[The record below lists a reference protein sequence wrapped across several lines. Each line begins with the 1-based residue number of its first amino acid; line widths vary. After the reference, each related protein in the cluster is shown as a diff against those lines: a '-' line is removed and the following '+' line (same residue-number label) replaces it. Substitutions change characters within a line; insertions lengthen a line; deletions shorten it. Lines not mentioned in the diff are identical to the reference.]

1 MKLRLVSTCV
11 LVLGIAALASASA
24 FAGNGNGQGNGKGN
38 GKDDSAVVPAAVADT
53 SQGHGNSANAPGQ
66 LKKDEAPAPTV
77 AAPPVAEATQQ
88 VSSAQSGVKPSN
100 DTAHDTHAAASS
112 DETKLYGNGKTAGQ
126 IAQRNGAAP
135 STVLHGPGNSQPHK
149 ASPCAGGHEVDVHA
163 LKSKRGGSCGN
174 TSPPPHPTPNPVV
187 TPDPGKNPDPA
198 KNSDPAKAPT
208 FGPSLDPVVTPAG
221 TVVISGMV
229 SVTKVTE
236 KHRGRGGSAS
246 GTLAATGAVGRGTL
260 PFTGVD
266 LWSTA
271 FVALTLMLIGLALCQ
286 RARSL
291 PAHESERGVRP

>member
-38 GKDDSAVVPAAVADT
+38 GNDDSAVVPAAVADT
-53 SQGHGNSANAPGQ
+53 SQSHGNSANAPGQ
-66 LKKDEAPAPTV
+66 LKKDEAPAATV
-77 AAPPVAEATQQ
+77 AAPAVADATQQ
-88 VSSAQSGVKPSN
+88 ESSAQSGVKPSN

-126 IAQRNGAAP
+126 IAQRNGAAR

-163 LKSKRGGSCGN
+163 LKGKRGGSCGN

-198 KNSDPAKAPT
+198 KSSDPAKAPT
-208 FGPSLDPVVTPAG
+208 SGPSLNPVVTPAG

-229 SVTKVTE
+229 SVTKVTK

-246 GTLAATGAVGRGTL
+246 GALAATGAVGPGTL

-266 LWSTA
+266 LWSTV

-291 PAHESERGVRP
+291 PAHESKRGARP

>member
-77 AAPPVAEATQQ
+77 DAAVVADATQQ

-163 LKSKRGGSCGN
+163 LKGKRGGSCGN
-174 TSPPPHPTPNPVV
+174 TSPPPHTTPNPVV
-187 TPDPGKNPDPA
+187 TPDPGKNPDPL
-198 KNSDPAKAPT
+198 KSSDPAKAPT
-208 FGPSLDPVVTPAG
+208 SGPSLNPVVTPTG

-229 SVTKVTE
+229 SVTKVTK
-236 KHRGRGGSAS
+236 KHRGQGGDAS
-246 GTLAATGAVGRGTL
+246 GILSATGAVGGGTL

-271 FVALTLMLIGLALCQ
+271 FVALTLMLIGLALCR
-286 RARSL
+286 RARTL
-291 PAHESERGVRP
+291 PAHESERGARP